1 VLSSTITQ
9 SVGRFFSIR
18 FPLNNLRGDIAG
30 GISAGIVAIPLALA
44 FGAQSG
50 LGAVAGL
57 YSAIAL
63 GLFASAFGGTPT
75 QISGPTGPMVVIA
88 AMVVADALES
98 AGNLS
103 NGLPIIITTF
113 FLAGVFQMIF
123 GIVKLG
129 KYIRYIPYPV
139 ISGFMTGIGI
149 IIILYQIFPVM
160 GQVSPKGIYNI
171 FIQLPQAFSGY
182 QWEST
187 VLGVATIG
195 TIYAFPKITR
205 TIPNILIALV
215 AISALAVWTEF
226 NVATI
231 GNIPSQLPE
240 LKLDSILQLNI
251 ADIQPMFIP
260 AITLA
265 LLGSIDSLLTSVI
278 ADNVTKTKHDSNQE
292 LIGQG
297 IGNIISASIGGIPG
311 AGTTMSTLVNTHSGA
326 TSRMSGIVHGIS
338 LILVLSL
345 AASLASQIPIPVLS
359 GILITVGIGIIDYKG
374 LKHMKKM
381 PREETAVMLMVLF
394 MTVFADLIQ
403 AVAVGM
409 FFSTFL
415 FMKKMG
421 DLVEG
426 QTEVM
431 PISEFSTLQGPVSEE
446 TVFFTPEFAETVFVK
461 KLRGPLFFGF
471 ASAFQEMAK
480 KLKNIRIVI
489 LKMSEVPYIDQTGLF
504 AMEEVVMDLKKRGI
518 SVCIAG
524 LQDQPHDMLMKIDLI
539 PSLIPEEFLFEN
551 FTECASFLKAN
562 KHLKILEREE
572 WV

>member
-1 VLSSTITQ
+1 VNSSLSKPSLFQFI
-9 SVGRFFSIR
+9 SNR
-18 FPLNNLRGDIAG
+18 FPLSNLRGDIAG

-88 AMVVADALES
+88 AMVVADALEG
-98 AGNLS
+98 AG
-103 NGLPIIITTF
+103 GLVGGMPVIIATF
-113 FLAGVFQMIF
+113 VLAGIFQLIF
-123 GIVKLG
+123 GILKLG

-139 ISGFMTGIGI
+139 ISGFMSGIGV
-149 IIILYQIFPVM
+149 IIILYQIFPIM
-160 GQVSPKGIYNI
+160 GQASPKGIYNI
-171 FIQLPQAFSGY
+171 FTHLPQAFLNFDM
-182 QWEST
+182 EAT
-187 VLGVATIG
+187 ILGVVTIA

-205 TIPNILIALV
+205 SIPNILVALTAV
-215 AISALAVWTEF
+215 SLMAIWTEF
-226 NVATI
+226 DVEVI
-231 GNIPSQLPE
+231 GAIPSQLPE
-240 LKLDSILQLNI
+240 FKLSLLSQLSVM
-251 ADIQPMFIP
+251 DIQPLFIP

-292 LIGQG
+292 LMGQG
-297 IGNIISASIGGIPG
+297 IGNILSASIGGIPG
-311 AGTTMSTLVNTHSGA
+311 AGTTMSTLVNTNSGA

-338 LILVLSL
+338 LILVLLLAGSL
-345 AASLASQIPIPVLS
+345 AGQIPIAVLS

-374 LKHMKKM
+374 LKHLKKM
-381 PREETAVMLMVLF
+381 PREETAVMLMVLL

-409 FFSTFL
+409 FFSSFL

-426 QTEVM
+426 DTEIM
-431 PISEFSTLQGPVSEE
+431 PINEFKSSEQFAGDE
-446 TVFFTPEFAETVFVK
+446 TVCFTPEFAKTIFVK
-461 KLRGPLFFGF
+461 KLHGPLFFGF
-471 ASAFQEMAK
+471 ASAFQDIAR

-489 LKMSEVPYIDQTGLF
+489 LKMNSVPYIDQTGLY
-504 AMEEVVMDLKKRGI
+504 AMEEVIMDLKKRGVA
-518 SVCIAG
+518 VCIAG
-524 LQDQPHDMLMKIDLI
+524 LQEQPHDMLMKIDLI
-539 PSLIPEEFLFEN
+539 PSLIPEEFLFQN
-551 FTECASFLKAN
+551 FSECASFLGAN
-562 KHLKILEREE
+562 KHLRILEREE
-572 WV
+572 Y